1 MGHDFFNSF
10 SIGRHDGFR
19 KGFGKGF
26 GKDIEDLLKQ
36 DSKSDASSYLI
47 AEAMKLGIN
56 VEAYCKTD
64 EEGKVEVS
72 DRIGLQEAIKEAQN
86 KQEGKSS
93 AQTDAFISSTQ
104 KADNNLSDD
113 DKKKAENLQED
124 IEAKIAKTQAEY
136 DELVNSK
143 ADSNTDEGRLTN
155 SWEEAEAQSLKFIG
169 VTASNTT
176 VLEGAKEFIN
186 RITGIVNEAETT
198 KVDKDKDEDSKLYSD
213 SNKNIEDTNNRVEV
227 FSLYGEDDTNRYMS
241 SAIDTFDVEANEH
254 KRGRREFVA

>member
-104 KADNNLSDD
+104 KADNNL
-113 DKKKAENLQED
+113 
-124 IEAKIAKTQAEY
+124 I
-136 DELVNSK
+136 
-143 ADSNTDEGRLTN
+143 
-155 SWEEAEAQSLKFIG
+155 
-169 VTASNTT
+169 
-176 VLEGAKEFIN
+176 IN
-186 RITGIVNEAETT
+186 KLHLNYTPNVKQ
-198 KVDKDKDEDSKLYSD
+198 KV
-213 SNKNIEDTNNRVEV
+213 
-227 FSLYGEDDTNRYMS
+227 
-241 SAIDTFDVEANEH
+241 
-254 KRGRREFVA
+254 